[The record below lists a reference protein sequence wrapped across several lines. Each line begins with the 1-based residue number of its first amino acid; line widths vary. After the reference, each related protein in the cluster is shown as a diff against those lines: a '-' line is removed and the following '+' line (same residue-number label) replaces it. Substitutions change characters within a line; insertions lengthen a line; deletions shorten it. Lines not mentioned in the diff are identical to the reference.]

1 VSSALVVG
9 ATTGVGRGIA
19 RALAK
24 RGVDLMLVA
33 RTERDL
39 RATAADMEVRFGIRA
54 HWLVAD
60 IAAPGFEPDDLL
72 ERCKSL
78 LGDVASVFVPAGAVS
93 DEDCGPNPDIVAPIA
108 AVNFLGP
115 ARIAAT
121 FGRAM
126 RSRGAGQVILFSS
139 IAAAAPRG
147 RNVAYSA
154 AKAALEIYAR
164 GLRKELEPKGVRLAV
179 IALGYVDTRLS
190 FGMNLRF
197 PVADPDAVGEYVVS
211 RRLQGRC
218 HYPRFWWWI
227 TFVLRHLPWP
237 IYRRM
242 PF

>member
-1 VSSALVVG
+1 
-9 ATTGVGRGIA
+9 
-19 RALAK
+19 
-24 RGVDLMLVA
+24 
-33 RTERDL
+33 
-39 RATAADMEVRFGIRA
+39 MEVRFGFRA
-54 HWLVAD
+54 HWLVTTSPSPALSQTTCWNG
-60 IAAPGFEPDDLL
+60 ARVCSGTWP
-72 ERCKSL
+72 
-78 LGDVASVFVPAGAVS
+78 SVFVPAGAVS
-93 DEDCGPNPDIVAPIA
+93 DEDYGPNPDIVAPIA
-108 AVNFLGP
+108 AVNYLGP

-190 FGMNLRF
+190 FGMKLRF

-211 RRLQGRC
+211 RRLHGRC

-227 TFVLRHLPWP
+227 TLVLRHLPWP